1 MQIVPVGVENE
12 SRFEN
17 TLGHN
22 DEIHCGAHKT
32 HPLNHGRRLI
42 DRGVDFVIGRFGD
55 IDLRNSGNE
64 ENGANQKYDEQPD
77 SPLHVTPPRHNDSGG
92 EQACQSLSR
101 DYYP

>member
-1 MQIVPVGVENE
+1 
-12 SRFEN
+12 
-17 TLGHN
+17 
-22 DEIHCGAHKT
+22 
-32 HPLNHGRRLI
+32 
-42 DRGVDFVIGRFGD
+42 
-55 IDLRNSGNE
+55 LRNSGNE